1 MTLRTTAAALL
12 AALTLGGSTLVL
24 AAGDDHGQDAWRHAH
39 RDAVREIRQVVRDVV
54 RDVRHDTRHV
64 MREVVRDVRVEVGPV
79 VRDVVRD
86 VMREVHAATGWA
98 WQGDDAW
105 ERVERRREQAERR
118 RDAAERRRERAE
130 ARRDDAA
137 RQRDE
142 RAFRSVSPTDDPC
155 AERRGDRDR
164 GFACEVR
171 DSRLPAPVGP
181 LTVDASPNG
190 GIRVEAWDQADVL
203 VRAVVHAYGD
213 DDAEARDLLG
223 RVRVNAA
230 GTRVTAEGPERSEG
244 RRRSGWSVSF
254 RVWAPRQTA
263 LALQARNG
271 GISLHG
277 MRGESRFSTTN
288 GGVTLDGV
296 GGKVVGT
303 TRNGGVNVRLDGSRW
318 EGDGLD
324 VETTNGGVSMAIPS
338 GYSAELETGTVN
350 GGFRTELPL
359 TVQGRLDRQ
368 VKATLGSG
376 GPLLKVTTTNG
387 GVRITQR

>member
-12 AALTLGGSTLVL
+12 AALTVGGSTLVL
-24 AAGDDHGQDAWRHAH
+24 AAGDDHGQDAWRHHH
-39 RDAVREIRQVVRDVV
+39 RDAVREIRQAVREAVRDARHDTRHVVRDVV
-54 RDVRHDTRHV
+54 REVR
-64 MREVVRDVRVEVGPV
+64 
-79 VRDVVRD
+79 
-86 VMREVHAATGWA
+86 AAAAWA

-105 ERVERRREQAERR
+105 ERAERRREQAERR
-118 RDAAERRRERAE
+118 RDAAERRRDRAE
-130 ARRDDAA
+130 ARRDEAA

-155 AERRGDRDR
+155 TERRGDRDR

-171 DSRLPAPVGP
+171 DSRLPAPVGA

-203 VRAVVHAYGD
+203 VRAVVQAYGD
-213 DDAEARDLLG
+213 DDAEAKDLLG

-230 GTRVTAEGPERSEG
+230 GTRVDAEGPERGEG

-303 TRNGGVNVRLDGSRW
+303 TRNGGVNVRLDGTRW

-376 GPLLKVTTTNG
+376 GPPLKVTTTNG

>member
-12 AALTLGGSTLVL
+12 AATTLGGSTLVL
-24 AAGDDHGQDAWRHAH
+24 AAGDDHGQDAWRRDH
-39 RDAVREIRQVVRDVV
+39 RAAVREIRQAVREAVRDI
-54 RDVRHDTRHV
+54 
-64 MREVVRDVRVEVGPV
+64 RVDVGPV

-86 VMREVHAATGWA
+86 VVREVHAATGWA
-98 WQGDDAW
+98 WSQDDAW
-105 ERVERRREQAERR
+105 ERAEQRRERAERRRESAERR
-118 RDAAERRRERAE
+118 RDRAE
-130 ARRDDAA
+130 ARRDESA

-155 AERRGDRDR
+155 AEQRGDRDR
-164 GFACEVR
+164 DRGQVCEVR

-203 VRAVVHAYGD
+203 VRAVVQAWGD
-213 DDAEARDLLG
+213 DDAEAKDLAG

-230 GTRVTAEGPERSEG
+230 GTRVTAEGPERVEG
-244 RRRSGWSVSF
+244 RRRGGWSVSF

-263 LALQARNG
+263 LALSARNG
-271 GISLHG
+271 GIALHG
-277 MRGESRFSTTN
+277 MQGESRFSTTN

-303 TRNGGVNVRLDGSRW
+303 TRNGGVNVRLDGTRW

-324 VETTNGGVSMAIPS
+324 VETTNGGVSVAVPS

-368 VKATLGSG
+368 VRATLGSG

>member
-1 MTLRTTAAALL
+1 MTLRTTAALLL
-12 AALTLGGSTLVL
+12 AATTLGGSTLVL
-24 AAGDDHGQDAWRHAH
+24 AAGDDHGQDTWRHDH
-39 RDAVREIRQVVRDVV
+39 RDAVREIRQAVRAAVRDI
-54 RDVRHDTRHV
+54 
-64 MREVVRDVRVEVGPV
+64 RVDVGPV

-98 WQGDDAW
+98 WQDDAW
-105 ERVERRREQAERR
+105 ERAEQRRERAERRRES
-118 RDAAERRRERAE
+118 AERRRERME
-130 ARRDDAA
+130 ARRAETA

-155 AERRGDRDR
+155 AEQRGDRDR
-164 GFACEVR
+164 DRGHVCEVR

-203 VRAVVHAYGD
+203 VRAVVQTWGD
-213 DDAEARDLLG
+213 DDAEAKDLAG

-230 GTRVTAEGPERSEG
+230 GTRVTAEGPDRVEG

-263 LALQARNG
+263 LALSARNG

-277 MRGESRFSTTN
+277 MQGESRFSTTN

-303 TRNGGVNVRLDGSRW
+303 TRNGGVNVRLDGTRW

-324 VETTNGGVSMAIPS
+324 VETTNGGVSVAVPS
-338 GYSAELETGTVN
+338 GYSAELETSTVN
-350 GGFRTELPL
+350 GAFRTELPL